1 MTRLVNQLMSSG
13 IVEKQPDM
21 HDRRV
26 VNIILS
32 DNSRAVLRQC
42 QELVKNAIR
51 KNLSFLTPTDLSE
64 MAASLE
70 KLKNIG
76 AKLE

>member
-1 MTRLVNQLMSSG
+1 MSSG

-32 DNSRAVLRQC
+32 DNGRAVLRQC
-42 QELVKNAIR
+42 QELVKNSIR
-51 KNLSFLTPTDLSE
+51 KKLSRLTPTELFE

>member
-1 MTRLVNQLMSSG
+1 MSSG

-32 DNSRAVLRQC
+32 DNGRAVLRQC
-42 QELVKNAIR
+42 QELVKNTIR
-51 KNLSFLTPTDLSE
+51 KKLSRLTPTELSE